1 MNALDEPLD
10 LRKSDLAVITGI
22 VHDLEDTQARLTR
35 LLSIHEK
42 RIADLRAVIE
52 EWRKP
57 IV

>member
-1 MNALDEPLD
+1 MNALDEPLN
-10 LRKSDLAVITGI
+10 LRKSDLAVVTGI
-22 VHDLEDTQARLTR
+22 VHDLEDTQTRLTR